1 MKIQSLH
8 FLDVGALIEQDI
20 SLINDWDDSVETQV
34 LLSGTNGSGKSTV
47 LRAVA
52 MLWEVLGYWLDHQ
65 KPLPRNHPAREW
77 LQRWGSCGIVLT
89 NVPYT
94 DKPIFL
100 SYGEADLTRK
110 LIEKLIPHYGNTD
123 FVMFGEVITNDKRG
137 HLRSN
142 DTEFF
147 EKWVEARRKMVLT
160 FEKTPLPNVIF
171 LDAEERRWVSPRRK
185 VGEHVAESSA
195 MRWLPRY
202 IASEDWRG
210 QLEAL
215 LITLKTTQLKT
226 YHKVIRSMNE
236 FLSGKEIDPDIKQGE
251 NRLRVKIKNQRGQSH
266 SLDELSA
273 GEHQVLILIY
283 MLSRWA
289 EQGAIVLIDEP
300 DLYLHPSLV
309 NGLLANLEK
318 LVADLE
324 GQLIITSHQ
333 PEIWRRY
340 ENSGKR
346 IELSVKP

>member
-8 FLDVGALIEQDI
+8 FLDVGALTEQNI
-20 SLINDWDDSVETQV
+20 SVINDWDDSIETRV

-52 MLWEVLGYWLDHQ
+52 MLWDALGYWLDNQ
-65 KPLPRNHPAREW
+65 KTLPRNHPAREW
-77 LQRWGSCGIVLT
+77 LQRWGSCAMVVRD
-89 NVPYT
+89 VPYT
-94 DKPIFL
+94 DKPVFL
-100 SYGEADLTRK
+100 YYGEPVL
-110 LIEKLIPHYGNTD
+110 LEKLRPHYGNTD
-123 FVMFGEVITNDKRG
+123 FVVLGEFIGNDKRW
-137 HLRSN
+137 HLRS
-142 DTEFF
+142 DDAEFL
-147 EKWVEARRKMVLT
+147 EKWGEARRKMVLT

-185 VGEHVAESSA
+185 VGEHVAEPSA

-202 IASEDWRG
+202 IATEDWRG

-215 LITLKTTQLKT
+215 LITLKTTQLQT

-236 FLSGKEIDPDIKQGE
+236 FLSGKEIDPDIKPGE
-251 NRLRVKIKNQRGQSH
+251 NRLRVKIKNKRGQSH

-318 LVADLE
+318 LVTDLE

-333 PEIWRRY
+333 PEIWQRY

-346 IELSVKP
+346 IELSVKA